1 LPPGTVFLRRDYCA
15 LDEHWEHDHCEMCW
29 AKFMDPHFSAGHA
42 QLIGQHPDVLTVGF
56 ATKVAERRLERCPP
70 AGDARHS
77 SAN

>member
-1 LPPGTVFLRRDYCA
+1 
-15 LDEHWEHDHCEMCW
+15 MCW

-42 QLIGQHPDVLTVGF
+42 QFIGQHPDVLTVGF